1 MDFKLETSLIS
12 PNYHDIIWNN
22 GPLTKE
28 YTTQP
33 LTETVAQRLKIRLL
47 TFLGEWNYNTAY
59 GVPYW
64 QRILGKKTSKS
75 SVDLIFQQQ
84 ILAEDGVKEIVAF
97 SSSFANRQYSLS
109 FSVRVVTGQVKEIT
123 WPNLALRTLAL
134 SLKGYKIFSTSKDKK
149 P

>member
-12 PNYHDIIWNN
+12 PNYHDIVWNN

-47 TFLGEWNYNTAY
+47 TFLEEWVFNTAY
-59 GVPYW
+59 GVPYH
-64 QRILGKKTSKS
+64 QRILGKKASKD

-84 ILAEDGVKEIVAF
+84 ILEESGVKEIV
-97 SSSFANRQYSLS
+97 SFTSTFVNRQYSLS
-109 FSVRVVTGQVKEIT
+109 FSVRVVTGEVT
-123 WPNLALRTLAL
+123 
-134 SLKGYKIFSTSKDKK
+134 SLIVI
-149 P
+149 PAIN